1 LGSESKRKPAKPRRA
16 GAERPRA
23 GVARASRSAA
33 VRPVRAPSP
42 RRRPARRPSRRPA
55 AAAAATDKS
64 PGLLG
69 KVLVANRGE
78 IAIRVLRALR
88 EMGIPSVAIYSEADR
103 MSSHLMMAD
112 EAYCVGPAAAV
123 ESYLNID
130 RIIEVARKVGCR
142 GIHPGYGFL
151 AERPEFAAACEREGL
166 VFIGPGSESTRRMGM
181 KTEARR
187 MMEAAGVPVIPGSD
201 GPLEDSAEAAACAG
215 RIGYPVILKA
225 SAGGG
230 GKGMRIVRSP
240 SELKQ
245 AMRTARGEAQAA
257 FGSPAIFIEKYI
269 ERPRHV
275 EVQIL
280 ADHHGHTVYLG
291 ERECSIQRRYQKL
304 IEESPSPLVGPRVRE
319 ALCRT
324 ALVAAAAAEYRN
336 AGTVEFLFDGPEKFY
351 FLEMNTRLQVEHP
364 VTELVTGIDIVKE
377 QIRIASGMPLSFGQA
392 DVRPRGH
399 AVECRI
405 YAEDPR
411 NNFLPSLGTIRR
423 LRNPEGP
430 WVRIENYIYEGYHV
444 PMHYDPLVAKVITWA
459 ETRPDA
465 LSRMIRAL
473 EEYVVEGIE
482 TTIPFHVWVM
492 RDENFRA
499 GRYDTSYI
507 DTHYTAKAG
516 DAHRRVP
523 VEVALIAAAIDRMDS
538 GTAGEPARGGRRD
551 AWKDAARR
559 EAVSRAAD
567 RGPGRVR
574 GGS

>member
-1 LGSESKRKPAKPRRA
+1 VRRA
-16 GAERPRA
+16 GLRGDCSGLKSRRKTGSRVKARPRA
-23 GVARASRSAA
+23 AAGRASRE
-33 VRPVRAPSP
+33 PS
-42 RRRPARRPSRRPA
+42 
-55 AAAAATDKS
+55 
-64 PGLLG
+64 LLG

-88 EMGIPSVAIYSEADR
+88 EMGIPSVAIFSEADR
-103 MSSHLMMAD
+103 MSSHIMLAD
-112 EAYCVGPAAAV
+112 EAYCVGPAPAV
-123 ESYLNID
+123 ESYLNIG
-130 RIIEVARKVGCR
+130 RIIEVARAVGCR

-151 AERPEFAAACEREGL
+151 AERPEFAAACEANGL
-166 VFIGPGSESTRRMGM
+166 VFIGPGSESTRRMGV

-187 MMEAAGVPVIPGSD
+187 IMQASGVPVIPGSD
-201 GPLEDSAEAAACAG
+201 GPLEGTAEALACAD

-230 GKGMRIVRSP
+230 GKGMRIVRGSA
-240 SELKQ
+240 EMKQ

-257 FGSPAIFIEKYI
+257 FGSPEIFAEKYI
-269 ERPRHV
+269 ERPRHI

-280 ADHHGHTVYLG
+280 ADNHGNTVYLG

-304 IEESPSPLVGPRVRE
+304 IEESPSPAVDKPVRA

-324 ALVAAAAAEYRN
+324 ALKAAKAAEYRN
-336 AGTVEFLFDGPEKFY
+336 AGTVEFLLDDRSRFY

-364 VTELVTGIDIVKE
+364 VTELVTGVDIVRE
-377 QIRIASGMPLSFGQA
+377 QIRIASGFPLSFSQK
-392 DVRPRGH
+392 DIKPRGH
-399 AVECRI
+399 AIECRI

-444 PMHYDPLVAKVITWA
+444 PMHYDPLVAKVITWG

-465 LSRMIRAL
+465 LARMLRAL

-492 RDENFRA
+492 RDDNFRR

-507 DTHYTAKAG
+507 DEHYTSKAG
-516 DAHRRVP
+516 DAHRKVP
-523 VEVALIAAAIDRMDS
+523 VEVALIAAAVDRMHC
-538 GTAGEPARGGRRD
+538 GATPRPQTAGRANR
-551 AWKDAARR
+551 WKEAARS
-559 EAVSRAAD
+559 ESVSRAAD

-574 GGS
+574 GQS